1 MEQLQG
7 RKALITGGSRGLGKA
22 TALALAAEGVHV
34 AITGRNEEALLETVA
49 ELQAYGV
56 KAIYSVFDVAD
67 FEEVKKGI
75 AYIQEAF
82 GAIDILINNAGIAS
96 FGSFLEMDP
105 ARWQEIMNVT
115 VMGIYY
121 VTHQVLPGMIERNT
135 GDIINVSSTAGLR
148 GNANTSAYTASKF
161 AVVGL
166 SEALMME
173 VRKHN
178 IRVSTLM
185 PSTIATDMALSLN
198 LTDGNPDKVLQA
210 EDFAELVVAQLK
222 LNRRAMLKSAS
233 LWSTNP

>member
-7 RKALITGGSRGLGKA
+7 KNALITGGGKGLGKA
-22 TALALAAEGVHV
+22 TALALAAEGVNV
-34 AITGRNEEALLETVA
+34 AITGRNEDILLETVA
-49 ELQAYGV
+49 ELQAFGV
-56 KAIYSVFDVAD
+56 KAIAAVFDVTD
-67 FEEVKKGI
+67 FEETKKGI
-75 AYIQEAF
+75 AYITEAF
-82 GAIDILINNAGIAS
+82 GHIDILINNAGTAT

-105 ARWQEIMNVT
+105 KRWQEILNVN
-115 VMGIYY
+115 VMGIYN
-121 VTHQVLPGMIERNT
+121 VTYEVLPQMIERST
-135 GDIINVSSTAGLR
+135 GDIINVASTAGLR
-148 GNANTSAYTASKF
+148 GNANTTAYSASKF

-178 IRVSTLM
+178 IRVSTLT
-185 PSTIATDMALSLN
+185 PSTIATDMSLSLN

-210 EDFAELVVAQLK
+210 EDFAELIVAQLK

>member
-22 TALALAAEGVHV
+22 TALALAAEGVHI
-34 AITGRNEEALLETVA
+34 AITGRNEDALLETVA
-49 ELQAYGV
+49 ELQAFGV
-56 KAIYSVFDVAD
+56 KAIYSVFDVSN

-96 FGSFLEMDP
+96 FGSFVEMDP
-105 ARWQEIMNVT
+105 AKWQEIINVN

-178 IRVSTLM
+178 IRVSTLI

-222 LNRRAMLKSAS
+222 LNRRAILKSAS

>member
-22 TALALAAEGVHV
+22 TALALAAEGVDI
-34 AITGRNEEALLETVA
+34 AITGRNEEALLETIA

-67 FEEVKKGI
+67 FEAAKKGI
-75 AYIQEAF
+75 AYIHEAF
-82 GAIDILINNAGIAS
+82 GAIDILINNAGTAS
-96 FGSFLEMDP
+96 FGSFLEMEP
-105 ARWQEIMNVT
+105 ERWQEILNVN
-115 VMGIYY
+115 VMGIYN
-121 VTHQVLPGMIERNT
+121 VTYQVLPGMIARNT

-148 GNANTSAYTASKF
+148 GNANTTAYTASKF
-161 AVVGL
+161 AVAGF

-178 IRVSTLM
+178 IRVSALM
-185 PSTIATDMALSLN
+185 PSTIASEMSLSLN
-198 LTDGNPDKVLQA
+198 LTDGNPERVLQP

-222 LNRRAMLKSAS
+222 LNRRALLKSAS

>member
-1 MEQLQG
+1 MKQLQG

-34 AITGRNEEALLETVA
+34 AITGRNEDALLETVA

-75 AYIQEAF
+75 AYIHEAF
-82 GAIDILINNAGIAS
+82 GTIDILINNAGIAS

-105 ARWQEIMNVT
+105 ARWREIINVN